1 MKNYDEIM
9 SELNSV
15 FQRVFDNPKIS
26 VTSKTT
32 ASDIKE
38 WDSLTHMNLIVE
50 IENHFA
56 IEFEFDEV
64 VEFRNVGEV
73 AVAIKKKVN

>member
-26 VTSKTT
+26 VTSETT